1 MPQFVMA
8 LRKKKQ
14 KRKRRA
20 ARKKPT
26 RQLFPQELLNR
37 LRKRMEK
44 EQGKSDVS
52 LPQKGDWHMV
62 VREDKVEIRNCE

>member
-1 MPQFVMA
+1 MA
-8 LRKKKQ
+8 PRKKKQ
-14 KRKRRA
+14 KRKCRA

-52 LPQKGDWHMV
+52 LPQEGD
-62 VREDKVEIRNCE
+62 